1 MHKHYP
7 PKHKESQ
14 FHCVH
19 CGVYAMQSWG
29 DFLYK
34 PYGYGSIEAH
44 KVFDYCVCL
53 HCQKWSYWFDGKMV
67 VPGNAPVPPAHPDM
81 PALCK
86 GDYDEARDIVGRSPR
101 AAAALLR
108 LVVQKLMAELGEP
121 GKKINDDIGNLVAKG
136 LPPLVQ
142 QALDFCRVV
151 GNNAVHPGELDLNDT
166 PEIAHSIFEMVNV
179 IVEER
184 IARPKQI
191 QALYEKLPAGARAG
205 IAKRDGLAS

>member
-1 MHKHYP
+1 MQKHYP
-7 PKHKESQ
+7 PKHREKQ

-19 CGVYAMQSWG
+19 CGVYAAQKWN
-29 DFLYK
+29 DFLYDTYVGQK
-34 PYGYGSIEAH
+34 THNEL
-44 KVFDYCVCL
+44 DYCVCL
-53 HCQKWSYWFDGKMV
+53 HCQRWSYWFQTNMII
-67 VPGNAPVPPAHPDM
+67 PGASPVPPAHPDM
-81 PALCK
+81 PASCK

-121 GKKINDDIGNLVAKG
+121 GKSINEDIGSLVAKG

-166 PEIAHSIFEMVNV
+166 PEIAHSIFEMVNL

-191 QALYEKLPAGARAG
+191 QSLYDKLPAGALAG
-205 IAKRDGLAS
+205 IAKRDGIAS